1 MMDDETGDWDLY
13 WCDTGGITPEM
24 LSKMQSYQRINHFPG
39 MYQLARKNN
48 LCRNLMR
55 MLKVF
60 KDDFNMFPKTWILPA
75 EVNDFKNQFSGNKKK
90 AKTFIVKP
98 VHLC

>member
-1 MMDDETGDWDLY
+1 
-13 WCDTGGITPEM
+13 
-24 LSKMQSYQRINHFPG
+24 

>member
-1 MMDDETGDWDLY
+1 
-13 WCDTGGITPEM
+13 
-24 LSKMQSYQRINHFPG
+24 

-55 MLKVF
+55 MLKIF

-75 EVNDFKNQFSGNKKK
+75 EMTDFKN
-90 AKTFIVKP
+90 
-98 VHLC
+98 